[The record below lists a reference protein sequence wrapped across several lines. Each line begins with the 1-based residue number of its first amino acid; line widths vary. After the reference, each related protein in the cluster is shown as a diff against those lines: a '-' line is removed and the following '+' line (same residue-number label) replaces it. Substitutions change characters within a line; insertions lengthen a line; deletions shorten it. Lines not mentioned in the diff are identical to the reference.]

1 MRMTRKTM
9 TIKNNRRPRD
19 PYAASLRMFR
29 GIHFDEK
36 RHALQTL
43 QAWADL
49 RAWQEKPS
57 DDRDLDE
64 DEY

>member
-1 MRMTRKTM
+1 MRMTRNTM

-19 PYAASLRMFR
+19 PYAASLRMYR
-29 GIHFDEK
+29 GIRFDEK
-36 RHALQTL
+36 RIALQTL

-64 DEY
+64 DDY